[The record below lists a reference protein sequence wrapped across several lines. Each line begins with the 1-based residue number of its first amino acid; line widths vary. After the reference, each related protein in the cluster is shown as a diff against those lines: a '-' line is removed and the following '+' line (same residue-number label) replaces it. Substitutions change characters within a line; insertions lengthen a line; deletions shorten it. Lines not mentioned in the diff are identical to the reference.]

1 MNSKSTIRELRACL
15 IAALAYL
22 ITTWVCVWLLKHSLL
37 DAPLALRGLAS
48 LVPLIPI
55 GLAVRAVVKLV
66 RAGDELQRRI
76 DLEALAISA
85 VLVGMGCLT
94 LSFLLLAEVVDF
106 SAREALTWVFP
117 AQWIV
122 YGLARFHAQ
131 RRYQ

>member
-1 MNSKSTIRELRACL
+1 MKATAKRRELGACF

-22 ITTWVCVWLLKHSLL
+22 VITWVCVWLLRHALL
-37 DAPLALRGLAS
+37 DAPVAWRALVS
-48 LVPLIPI
+48 LLPLVPI
-55 GLAVRAVVKLV
+55 GLAVRAVVNLV

-76 DLEALAISA
+76 DVEALATSA

-94 LSFLLLAEVVDF
+94 LSLLLLAGVIDF
-106 SAREALTWVFP
+106 SAREALVWVFP

-122 YGLARFHAQ
+122 YGLARFNAQ

>member
-1 MNSKSTIRELRACL
+1 MNATAKRRGLSACF

-22 ITTWVCVWLLKHSLL
+22 VITSGCVWLLSHALL
-37 DAPLALRGLAS
+37 DAPVALRALVS
-48 LVPLIPI
+48 LLPLVPI
-55 GLAVRAVVKLV
+55 GLAVRAVVNLV
-66 RAGDELQRRI
+66 HAGDELQRRI
-76 DLEALAISA
+76 DVEALATSA

-94 LSFLLLAEVVDF
+94 LSLLLLSGVIDF
-106 SAREALTWVFP
+106 SAREALVWVFP

>member
-1 MNSKSTIRELRACL
+1 MKATATRRELGACV

-22 ITTWVCVWLLKHSLL
+22 VTTWICVWLLRQSLVDASIALRALVSLL
-37 DAPLALRGLAS
+37 
-48 LVPLIPI
+48 PLIPI
-55 GLAVRAVVKLV
+55 GLAVRAVVNLV

-76 DLEALAISA
+76 DVEALAIAA

-94 LSFLLLAEVVDF
+94 LSFLLLAGVVDF
-106 SAREALTWVFP
+106 SASAAMAWVFP
-117 AQWIV
+117 AYWIV